1 MRSKRDDAGL
11 CYLCGR
17 PLAKPINRDHVP
29 PDQLLP
35 KSLRRVHRIRLNT
48 LRVHAGCN
56 TAYKHDEE
64 YFVQLLVPFAR
75 GSVAGDALFHKT
87 VADYHAERRMTVSL
101 VNRVLASFEEQPG
114 GVYLPRGKVAF
125 RIEERF
131 WRIVWKIVRGLH
143 FQETGN
149 VLPVEWNVKYS
160 ITLPDDTPPEHFQL
174 FLQSSADDYGEHKA
188 VFAYRRET
196 FPASEPL
203 QYWALLFFDRIL
215 ITAYFLTP
223 PAEAAPEAR

>member
-1 MRSKRDDAGL
+1 MRSKREDAGL
-11 CYLCGR
+11 CYLCGQ

-29 PDQLLP
+29 PKQLLP
-35 KSLRRVHRIRLNT
+35 KSLRRLYRIRMNT
-48 LRVHAGCN
+48 LPVHTGCN

-64 YFVQLLVPFAR
+64 YFIQLLVPFAR

-87 VADYHAERRMTVSL
+87 VAEYHAGRKMTVSL
-101 VNRVLASFEEQPG
+101 ANRVLAAFEERPG

-149 VLPVEWNVKYS
+149 VLPVEWNVSYT
-160 ITLPDDTPPEHFQL
+160 ITMPGETPPAPFEAFMHF
-174 FLQSSADDYGEHKA
+174 SREDYGEHKG

-196 FPASEPL
+196 LPTEEPSR
-203 QYWALLFFDRIL
+203 YWALLFFDRVL
-215 ITAYFLTP
+215 ITAHFLP
-223 PAEAAPEAR
+223 PAEAAPEAC